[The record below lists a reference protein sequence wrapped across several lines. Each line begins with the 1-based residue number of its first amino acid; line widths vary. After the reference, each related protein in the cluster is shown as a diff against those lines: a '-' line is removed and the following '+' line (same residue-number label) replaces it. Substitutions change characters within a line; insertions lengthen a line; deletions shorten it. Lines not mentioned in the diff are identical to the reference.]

1 MWSPRLQSGGTRLQ
15 STEWVGRVDR
25 SDGRGDARIWLG
37 PGLAV
42 AGLRLT
48 AQMVTPASPVGF
60 VGLVTRIPGF
70 KCSKSGHH
78 ANKEARS
85 QQGAASGLG
94 TGRWQ
99 VTPVTSADFAA
110 WVTTPGMELPVT
122 CGHGVCKVAA
132 WLQSAGGLVV
142 AGLRLRAQMITPA
155 SAGRCIKTGLVTGRG
170 AAWVSRRRLRLRR
183 SGRQGPA

>member
-1 MWSPRLQSGGTRLQ
+1 MA
-15 STEWVGRVDR
+15 GRR
-25 SDGRGDARIWLG
+25 ENLAG
-37 PGLAV
+37 PGLVV

-85 QQGAASGLG
+85 QQSTASGLG
-94 TGRWQ
+94 AGTWQ

-110 WVTTPGMELPVT
+110 WVTTSGMELPVT

-132 WLQSAGGLVV
+132 WLQSAEGLVV
-142 AGLRLRAQMITPA
+142 AGLRLRARMVTPA
-155 SAGRCIKTGLVTGRG
+155 SAVHFVHEITSFGLQ
-170 AAWVSRRRLRLRR
+170 AAWLWSSR
-183 SGRQGPA
+183 A